1 MPQFP
6 YARRLDDARAG
17 LRDRGAR
24 ALVCPPGPNARYLV
38 GLTGH
43 QSERPFFLALPRD
56 GDPAALTP
64 ELEAATARAAP
75 ALPDDR
81 IRTWGDDEAPTTA
94 LAAFVADLGLD
105 AIEGDLL
112 VDDRLW
118 AQHLLALRDAVEA
131 PLGFASD
138 VCAPLRVRKD
148 DAELDCLRR
157 AAGMADRAV
166 ERLRE
171 RGPDAVGTTE
181 RALAREIDQLL
192 ADEGG
197 EGSPFDAVVAAGE
210 NGAKPHHEPGDRV
223 IAAGE
228 PVVLDF
234 GTLVDG
240 YPSDQ
245 TRTLCFGGAP
255 DDRVREVHEVVRAA
269 QRAGVA
275 AVEPGTTAGAVDA
288 AARDVVE
295 DAGYGDAFVHRTGHG
310 VGLEVHEEP
319 YVSRGAGR
327 ELEPGMVF
335 SVEPGVYVAGEFG
348 VRVED
353 LVVVTADGAERLNRT
368 PRGWE
373 TGECE
378 PTD

>member
-6 YARRLDDARAG
+6 YARRLDDARAA
-17 LRDRGAR
+17 LRDRSAR

-38 GLTGH
+38 GLRGH
-43 QSERPFFLALPRD
+43 QSERPFLLVLPRD
-56 GDPAALTP
+56 GDPAALAP

-81 IRTWGDDEAPTTA
+81 IRTWSDDADPADA
-94 LAAFVADLGLD
+94 LRSFVADRGLD
-105 AIEGDLL
+105 AAEGDLL

-118 AQHLLALRDAVEA
+118 ARHLLLLRDAVNA
-131 PLGFASD
+131 PLGLASD
-138 VCAPLRVRKD
+138 VCGPLRVRKD
-148 DAELDCLRR
+148 AAELAALRR
-157 AAGMADRAV
+157 AAGTADRVV

-171 RGPDAVGTTE
+171 RGADVVGTTE
-181 RALAREIDQLL
+181 RALAREVEGLL

-197 EGSPFDAVVAAGE
+197 EGSPFDPVVAAGE
-210 NGAKPHHEPGDRV
+210 NGAKPHHEPTDRPV
-223 IAAGE
+223 EAGE

-255 DDRVREVHEVVRAA
+255 DGRVREVHDVVRAA

-275 AVEPGTTAGAVDA
+275 AVESGAAAGAVDA

-295 DAGYGDAFVHRTGHG
+295 SAGYGDAFVHRTGHG

-319 YVSRGAGR
+319 FVTAGSER
-327 ELEPGMVF
+327 ELAPGMAF
-335 SVEPGVYVAGEFG
+335 SVEPGVYVEGEFG

-353 LVVVTADGAERLNRT
+353 LVVVTEDGCERLNRT

-373 TGECE
+373 TGEFV
-378 PTD
+378 D

>member
-1 MPQFP
+1 VTQFP
-6 YARRLDDARAG
+6 YARRLDDARAA
-17 LRDRGAR
+17 LADRGAR
-24 ALVCPPGPNARYLV
+24 AVVCPPGPNARYLV

-43 QSERPFFLALPRD
+43 QSERPFLLAVPRESP
-56 GDPAALTP
+56 PAALVP
-64 ELEAATARAAP
+64 ELEAATARDAP

-81 IRTWGDDEAPTTA
+81 IRTWGDDDDPDAA

-105 AIEGDLL
+105 AATGDLL

-118 AQHLLALRDAVEA
+118 AQHLLALRTVVDA
-131 PLGFASD
+131 PLGLASA
-138 VCAPLRVRKD
+138 VCGPLRVRKD
-148 DAELDCLRR
+148 DAELDALRR
-157 AAGMADRAV
+157 AANTADRVV
-166 ERLRE
+166 ERLRA
-171 RGPDAVGTTE
+171 RGADVVGTSE
-181 RALAREIDQLL
+181 RALARELARML

-197 EGSPFDAVVAAGE
+197 EGSPFDPVVAAGE
-210 NGAKPHHEPGDRV
+210 NGARPHHDPGDRA

-245 TRTLCFGGAP
+245 TRTLCFGGDP
-255 DDRVREVHEVVRAA
+255 DEAVREVHDVVRAA

-275 AVEPGTTAGAVDA
+275 AVEPGATAGDVDA
-288 AARDVVE
+288 AAREVIAE
-295 DAGYGDAFVHRTGHG
+295 AGYGDAFVHRTGHG
-310 VGLEVHEEP
+310 VGLEVHEAP
-319 YVSRGAGR
+319 YVAQGSER

-335 SVEPGVYVAGEFG
+335 SVEPGVYVAGGFG

-353 LVVVTADGAERLNRT
+353 LVVVTEDGAERLNRT

-373 TGECE
+373 TGDRE
-378 PTD
+378 PSP

>member
-1 MPQFP
+1 MAQFP
-6 YARRLDDARAG
+6 HARRLDDAREA

-38 GLTGH
+38 GLTGT
-43 QSERPFFLALPRD
+43 QSERPFLLALSRD
-56 GDPAALTP
+56 DPPAALVP

-75 ALPDDR
+75 ALPDGR
-81 IRTWGDDEAPTTA
+81 LWTWGDDEAPEDA
-94 LAAFVADLGLD
+94 LRSFVADVGLD
-105 AIEGDLL
+105 AAEGDLL

-118 AQHLLALRDAVEA
+118 ARHLLALRDAVGA
-131 PLGFASD
+131 PLGLASD

-157 AAGMADRAV
+157 AATIADRVV

-171 RGPDAVGTTE
+171 RGADVVGTTE
-181 RALAREIDQLL
+181 RALAREVERLL

-197 EGSPFDAVVAAGE
+197 EGSPFDPVVAAGE
-210 NGAKPHHEPGDRV
+210 NGANPHHEPGERV
-223 IAAGE
+223 VEAGE

-245 TRTLCFGGAP
+245 TRTLCFGGPP
-255 DDRVREVHEVVRAA
+255 DERVRDVHDVVREA
-269 QRAGVA
+269 QAAGVD
-275 AVEPGTTAGAVDA
+275 AVEPGVPAGAVDA
-288 AARDVVE
+288 AARTVVE
-295 DAGYGDAFVHRTGHG
+295 SAGYGDAFVHRTGHG

-319 YVSRGAGR
+319 FVSRSSDR
-327 ELEPGMVF
+327 VLEPGMVF
-335 SVEPGVYVAGEFG
+335 SVEPGVYLDGAFG

-353 LVVVTADGAERLNRT
+353 LVVVTADGCERLNQT
-368 PRGWE
+368 ARGWGSGDRE
-373 TGECE
+373 Q
-378 PTD
+378 TD